1 MNMHGLV
8 APYVGVVNPR
18 VLGTIQV
25 STGNTTNADFSR
37 SPTYTTYTNVLM
49 QVQALSNQDLKQL
62 EGLNLQGNM
71 KAIYITGPVDG
82 VVRATSKGGDLITL
96 PDGSVWLVTI
106 VLEDW
111 PDWTKVAVTQQN
123 S

>member
-1 MNMHGLV
+1 MNLSGLV
-8 APYVGVVNPR
+8 AGAIGAINPR
-18 VLGTIQV
+18 ILGTIQV

-37 SPTYTTYTNVLM
+37 TPNYRTYRNVPM
-49 QVQALSNQDLKQL
+49 QVQALSNQDLKQM

-96 PDGSVWLVTI
+96 PDSSIWLVTI